1 MLTTESNQAITSQ
14 SVGYANHS
22 QPTQTAPNRMGVA
35 VGAGW
40 VKATDGQQMVKA
52 RSLVLETEPTD
63 FWGANSKNWRVELM
77 NSPIG
82 QGVFYIGDKL
92 DGCTGTKSL
101 ANGEKGNFYPLLA
114 VAAVAQLLPKD
125 QSHRVHTVEL
135 ACSIPTQA
143 MKGQLTSLKGHH
155 LLNVNGANVQVN
167 ITRVVAQPEGLGT
180 CAQIAHLQAV
190 KGAQPA
196 SFAVLDMGFANTTIT
211 GLDEENTL
219 LGFHSTTPGVAKLYE
234 TIAGRLNTNGHAAT
248 VEEVRLGVETPN
260 GATFLLK
267 GHGSANFE
275 DIYYSEL
282 ERWFDARMSAIS
294 TGAQNILDKAQ
305 HTFVAGGGGQLPGVK
320 GLAAKRGYGVAT
332 DPQEKEVQGLYLVVN
347 QRSVGNVM

>member
-1 MLTTESNQAITSQ
+1 MLTTESSQQITSQ
-14 SVGYANHS
+14 LVGYANLS
-22 QPTQTAPNRMGVA
+22 QPTTTAINRMGVA

-40 VKATDGQQMVKA
+40 VKATNGQQTVKA

-63 FWGANSKNWRVELM
+63 FFGQNSKNWRVELL

-101 ANGEKGNFYPLLA
+101 ANGEKGNFYPVLA

-125 QSHRVHTVEL
+125 QPHRVHTVEI

-143 MKGQLTSLKGHH
+143 MKTQLVNLKGHH
-155 LLNVNGANVQVN
+155 LLNVNGTSVQLN
-167 ITRVVAQPEGLGT
+167 ITRVIAQPEGLGT
-180 CAQIAHLQAV
+180 CAQIAHLQSA
-190 KGAQPA
+190 KGAQSA
-196 SFAVLDMGFANTTIT
+196 SFAVLDIGFANTTIT

-234 TIAGRLNTNGHAAT
+234 TIAARLNSNGHPAS

-267 GHGSANFE
+267 GHGFTNFE
-275 DIYYSEL
+275 EIYYSEL

-294 TGAQNILDKAQ
+294 TGAQNILDRAQ
-305 HTFVAGGGGQLPGVK
+305 HTFIAGGGGQLPGVK

-332 DPQEKEVQGLYLVVN
+332 DPQEKEVQGLYLLAH
-347 QRSVGNVM
+347 

>member
-1 MLTTESNQAITSQ
+1 MLTTELSQQITSQ
-14 SVGYANHS
+14 SVGYANRA
-22 QPTQTAPNRMGVA
+22 QPATTAINRMGVA

-40 VKATDGQQMVKA
+40 VKATDGQEIVKA

-63 FWGANSKNWRVELM
+63 FFGQNSKNWRVELL

-101 ANGEKGNFYPLLA
+101 ANGEKGNFYPVLT

-125 QSHRVHTVEL
+125 QPHRMHTVEI

-143 MKGQLTSLKGHH
+143 MKAQLVNLKGHH
-155 LLNVNGANVQVN
+155 LLNVNGASVQLN
-167 ITRVVAQPEGLGT
+167 ITRIVAQPEGLGT

-234 TIAGRLNTNGHAAT
+234 TIAARLNSNGHPAS

-267 GHGSANFE
+267 GHGFTNFE
-275 DIYYSEL
+275 EIYYSEL

-294 TGAQNILDKAQ
+294 TGAQNILDRAQ
-305 HTFVAGGGGQLPGVK
+305 HTFIAGGGGQLPGVK

-332 DPQEKEVQGLYLVVN
+332 DPQEKEVQGLYLLAH
-347 QRSVGNVM
+347 